1 MMENESVVNNYQILF
16 TRIICSMSVVCMQ
29 VEMPPQRD
37 PEVTM
42 QDNMTRMTEA
52 VVGLTQLVT
61 QQVNVDA
68 AQAQAQ
74 RMVAGNH
81 RGSARADFR
90 GQGSSG
96 KSRKF
101 RK

>member
-1 MMENESVVNNYQILF
+1 
-16 TRIICSMSVVCMQ
+16 MQ
-29 VEMPPQRD
+29 VKMPPRKD

-42 QDNMTRMTEA
+42 LDNLTRMTEA
-52 VVGLTQLVT
+52 VVGLTQLVS
-61 QQVNVDA
+61 QQVNANA

-81 RGSARADFR
+81 RGSDRADFR